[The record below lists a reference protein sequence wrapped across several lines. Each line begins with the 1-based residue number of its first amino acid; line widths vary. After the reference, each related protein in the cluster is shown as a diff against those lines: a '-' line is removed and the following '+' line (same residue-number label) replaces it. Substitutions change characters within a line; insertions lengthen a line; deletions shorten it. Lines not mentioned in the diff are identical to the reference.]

1 MNKNTG
7 QGGVFTLFK
16 GVPLSFIL
24 VALFLL
30 QIFLAVGLTV
40 YLSIHNG
47 QKAVNQVASELR
59 REVANRVEQNLQT
72 YLSTPRQVLRSNQ
85 NIIDMGLLKIENL
98 VTWEPYLIEQLKI
111 FPDALGLMVSNEQQE
126 HLAVEKL
133 NERQFLLRKAS
144 KSTGY
149 DLYTYRIDHQGQR
162 TQLPEVIKNYDARSR
177 PDYQTAVTAKK
188 FSFSQIFTPLS
199 EPTLLI
205 SASQPIYNSQGQLL
219 GVNSTLTHLSEIG
232 DLLQNIKVGKSGQ
245 IFIIERSG
253 LLVASSTTEEPF
265 RLQNGKPIRLA
276 ASQSRNSF
284 TQATAKYLA
293 TKFSSF
299 DQIQSLQQ
307 LDFSFDGKRQF
318 LEVRPL
324 KGEPNVNW
332 LIVVAVPEADFMGQ
346 VDRNTQTII
355 FLSLGAL
362 GLATILGIVTAR
374 WITQSILYFSTATK
388 DLANFTNGEDSV
400 VKVQGIKELEVL
412 GESFNE
418 MAQQLRKTFTALT
431 NKNEELEL
439 QVKQR
444 TQELQQETQ
453 ERINSERKLGQ
464 HNRVLAELAN
474 HKAVFEGNLET
485 AFKVIT
491 EKAANALEVERVG
504 VWLFNSDVL
513 LYETLRGRQAQGKTY
528 GGLRQ
533 RTKLQCISL
542 YERSKQR
549 HSAGLERNLADYP
562 IYFQALAASHTI
574 TVTDTRT
581 DPRVQE
587 LWNELLEQNNIVS
600 LIDTEL
606 WVEGE
611 VVGTV
616 LYEQIGIK
624 RTWELSEQN
633 FVSSIAEFVALTL
646 EVCDRKRAE
655 SALREAK
662 EVAEMAN
669 RAKSTFLKN
678 ISYELKTPLN
688 SILEIT
694 ESLQNKVYGSGSEEQ
709 QQSLN
714 MLESSGKNLLE
725 LINQILDLTDIES
738 SKIELQLATT
748 SIRGLCDSSLS
759 FVKHLAF
766 QKNIHLNL
774 QIPEELEP
782 IQVDERRI
790 RQVFINLLTN
800 AIKFTKEGGKVWIEV
815 QPNSTNKYIFF
826 SVVDTGIGML
836 SDDLFKLFQPF
847 MQVENSSTRRSTGS
861 GLGLVMVQ
869 KIVELHGGTVHAES
883 QLGKG
888 SRFTVKLPWK
898 RAGEWGVG
906 KVGPPLG
913 IRGNGEL
920 ELITADFNEGEVHN
934 DSFQSEV

>member
-7 QGGVFTLFK
+7 QGGLFFLFK
-16 GVPLSFIL
+16 GVPLSCIL
-24 VALFLL
+24 VGLFVL
-30 QIFLAVGLTV
+30 QIILAVGLTA
-40 YLSIHNG
+40 YLSISNG
-47 QKAVNQVASELR
+47 QKAVNEVASELR
-59 REVANRVEQNLQT
+59 REVANGVEQNLQT

-85 NIIDMGLLKIENL
+85 NLIDMGLLKIENL
-98 VTWEPYLIEQLKI
+98 ATWEPYLIEQLKI
-111 FPDALGLMVSNEQQE
+111 FPDALALTASNEQQE
-126 HLAVEKL
+126 YLAVEKL
-133 NERQFLLRKAS
+133 NDRQFLLRKAS

-149 DLYTYRIDHQGQR
+149 DLYTYRIDSQGQR
-162 TQLPEVIKNYDARSR
+162 TQLPEVIKNYDPRSR
-177 PDYQTAVTAKK
+177 PDYQTVVTAKK
-188 FSFSQIFTPLS
+188 FSFSQIFTPLT
-199 EPTLLI
+199 EPTLFI
-205 SASQPIYNSQGQLL
+205 SASQPIYNSQGELL

-276 ASQSRNSF
+276 ASQSGNSF

-293 TKFSSF
+293 TKFSNF

-307 LDFSFDGKRQF
+307 LDFSFEGKRQF

-324 KGEPNVNW
+324 QGEPNVNW
-332 LIVVAVPEADFMGQ
+332 LIVVAVPEADFIGQ
-346 VDRNTQTII
+346 IDRNIQTTI
-355 FLSLGAL
+355 FVCLGAL
-362 GLATILGIVTAR
+362 GLAILLGIVTAR
-374 WITQSILYFSTATK
+374 WITQPILDFSTATK
-388 DLANFTNGEDSV
+388 DLADFTNGEDSV

-418 MAQQLRKTFTALT
+418 MAQQLRKIFITLT
-431 NKNEELEL
+431 TKNQELEL

-444 TQELQQETQ
+444 TQELQQEIQ
-453 ERINSERKLGQ
+453 ERINSEGRLGQ

-504 VWLFNSDVL
+504 VWLFNSD
-513 LYETLRGRQAQGKTY
+513 TY

-533 RTKLQCISL
+533 RSKLQCISL

-549 HSAGLERNLADYP
+549 HSTGLERNLADYP
-562 IYFQALAASHTI
+562 IYFKALAAAHTI

-581 DPRVQE
+581 DPCVQE
-587 LWNELLEQNNIVS
+587 LWNELLEPNNIVS

-606 WVEGE
+606 WVDGE

-633 FVSSIAEFVALTL
+633 FVSSIAQFVALTL
-646 EVCDRKRAE
+646 EICDRIRAE

-678 ISYELKTPLN
+678 ISYELRTPLN

-694 ESLQNKVYGSGSEEQ
+694 ESLQNQVYGLVSEEQ
-709 QQSLN
+709 RQSLN
-714 MLESSGKNLLE
+714 ILESSGKNLLE

-738 SKIELQLATT
+738 SKIELQLANT

-766 QKNIHLNL
+766 QKNIHLSL

-815 QPNSTNKYIFF
+815 QPNFTNKYIFF

-847 MQVENSSTRRSTGS
+847 MQVENASTRRSTGS

-888 SRFTVKLPWK
+888 SRFTIKLPWK
-898 RAGEWGVG
+898 
-906 KVGPPLG
+906 KVG
-913 IRGNGEL
+913 E
-920 ELITADFNEGEVHN
+920 
-934 DSFQSEV
+934 

>member
-7 QGGVFTLFK
+7 QGGVFSLFK
-16 GVPLSFIL
+16 GVALNRIL

-30 QIFLAVGLTV
+30 QILLAVGLTA
-40 YLSIHNG
+40 YLSIRNG
-47 QKAVNQVASELR
+47 QKAVNEVASELR
-59 REVANRVEQNLQT
+59 IEVVNRVEQSLQT
-72 YLSTPRQVLRSNQ
+72 YLSTPRQVLRGNQ
-85 NIIDMGLLKIENL
+85 NVIEMGLLKIENL
-98 VTWEPYLIEQLKI
+98 ATWESYLIEQLKI
-111 FPDALGLMVSNEQQE
+111 FPDAIALTASNEQQE
-126 HLAVEKL
+126 YLAVEKL
-133 NERQFLLRKAS
+133 NDRQFLLRKAG

-149 DLYTYRIDHQGQR
+149 DLYTYRIDNQGQQ

-177 PDYQTAVTAKK
+177 PDYQTAVTARK
-188 FSFSQIFTPLS
+188 FSFSQIYTPLT

-245 IFIIERSG
+245 IFLIERSG
-253 LLVASSTTEEPF
+253 LLVASSTTEEAF

-276 ASQSRNSF
+276 ASQSGNSL

-293 TKFSSF
+293 TKFSNF

-324 KGEPNVNW
+324 EGESNVNW
-332 LIVVAVPEADFMGQ
+332 LIIVAVPEADFMGQ
-346 VDRNTQTII
+346 IDRNTQTTI
-355 FLSLGAL
+355 FLCLGAL
-362 GLATILGIVTAR
+362 GLATLLGIVTAG
-374 WITQSILYFSTATK
+374 WITQPILYFSTATK
-388 DLANFTNGEDSV
+388 DLVDFTNGEDSV
-400 VKVQGIKELEVL
+400 VKIQGIKELEVL
-412 GESFNE
+412 GGSFNE

-431 NKNEELEL
+431 TKNEELEL
-439 QVKQR
+439 QLKQR
-444 TQELQQETQ
+444 TQELQQEIQ
-453 ERINSERKLGQ
+453 ERINSERRLGQ
-464 HNRVLAELAN
+464 HSRVLAELAN
-474 HKAVFEGNLET
+474 HKAVSEGNLET

-504 VWLFNSDVL
+504 VWLFNGD
-513 LYETLRGRQAQGKTY
+513 AY

-533 RTKLQCISL
+533 RTKLQCINL
-542 YERSKQR
+542 YELSKQR
-549 HSAGLERNLADYP
+549 HSASLERNLADYP
-562 IYFQALAASHTI
+562 IYFKALASARII

-587 LWNELLEQNNIVS
+587 LWNELLEPKNIVS
-600 LIDTEL
+600 LIDTSI
-606 WVEGE
+606 WVGGE

-616 LYEQIGIK
+616 LYEQIGNP

-633 FVSSIAEFVALTL
+633 FVGSIAEFVALTL
-646 EVCDRKRAE
+646 EVCDRKRAQ
-655 SALREAK
+655 SSLREAK
-662 EVAEMAN
+662 EAGEVAN
-669 RAKSTFLKN
+669 RAKSTFLGN
-678 ISYELKTPLN
+678 ISHDLRNPLN
-688 SILEIT
+688 SIIGIT
-694 ESLQNKVYGSGSEEQ
+694 EAFQEGVYGPVSEEQ
-709 QQSLN
+709 RQSLN
-714 MLESSGKNLLE
+714 ILESSGKSLLE
-725 LINQILDLTDIES
+725 LINQILDLTDTES
-738 SKIELQLATT
+738 SKIELQLAAT

-766 QKNIHLNL
+766 QKNIRLRA

-800 AIKFTKEGGKVWIEV
+800 AIKFTKEGGEVWIEV
-815 QPNSTNKYIFF
+815 QPNSTNEYIFF

-847 MQVENSSTRRSTGS
+847 VQVENSSTRRSTGT

-869 KIVELHGGTVHAES
+869 KIIELHGGTVHAES

-898 RAGEWGVG
+898 KVEEWGVR
-906 KVGPPLG
+906 
-913 IRGNGEL
+913 INY
-920 ELITADFNEGEVHN
+920 
-934 DSFQSEV
+934 

>member
-7 QGGVFTLFK
+7 QGGLFSLFK
-16 GVPLSFIL
+16 GVPLSCIL
-24 VALFLL
+24 VALFVV
-30 QIFLAVGLTV
+30 QIFLAVGLTA
-40 YLSIHNG
+40 YLSISNG
-47 QKAVNQVASELR
+47 QKAVNEVASELR
-59 REVANRVEQNLQT
+59 REVANGVEQNLQT

-98 VTWEPYLIEQLKI
+98 ATWEPYLIEQLKI
-111 FPDALGLMVSNEQQE
+111 FPDALALTASNEQQE
-126 HLAVEKL
+126 YLAVQKL
-133 NERQFLLRKAS
+133 NDRQFLLRKAS

-149 DLYTYRIDHQGQR
+149 DLYTYRIDSQGQR

-188 FSFSQIFTPLS
+188 FSFSQIFTPLT
-199 EPTLLI
+199 EPTLFI
-205 SASQPIYNSQGQLL
+205 SASLPIYNSQGQLL

-276 ASQSRNSF
+276 ASQSGNSL

-293 TKFSSF
+293 TKFSNL

-318 LEVRPL
+318 LEIRPL
-324 KGEPNVNW
+324 QGEPNVNW

-346 VDRNTQTII
+346 IDQTTI
-355 FLSLGAL
+355 FLCLGAL
-362 GLATILGIVTAR
+362 GLATILGIVSAR
-374 WITQSILYFSTATK
+374 SITQPILDFSTATK
-388 DLANFTNGEDSV
+388 DLADFTNGEDSV

-418 MAQQLRKTFTALT
+418 MAQQLHKTFIALT
-431 NKNEELEL
+431 TKNQELEL

-444 TQELQQETQ
+444 TQELQQQ
-453 ERINSERKLGQ
+453 IQDRINSEQRLGQ

-485 AFKVIT
+485 AFKIIT

-504 VWLFNSDVL
+504 VWLFNSDAL
-513 LYETLRGRQAQGKTY
+513 PYETLRERQAQGKTY

-549 HSAGLERNLADYP
+549 HSTDIERNVADYP
-562 IYFQALAASHTI
+562 IYFKALAAAHTI

-587 LWNELLEQNNIVS
+587 LWNELLEPNNIVS

-606 WVEGE
+606 WVDGE

-624 RTWELSEQN
+624 RTWELSEEN

-646 EVCDRKRAE
+646 EICDRKRAE

-662 EVAEMAN
+662 EVADMAN

-678 ISYELKTPLN
+678 ISYELRTPLN

-694 ESLQNKVYGSGSEEQ
+694 ESLQNQVYGLVSEEQ
-709 QQSLN
+709 RQSLN
-714 MLESSGKNLLE
+714 ILESSGKNLLE

-738 SKIELQLATT
+738 SKIELQLANT

-766 QKNIHLNL
+766 QKNIHLSL

-815 QPNSTNKYIFF
+815 QPNFTNHYIFF

-847 MQVENSSTRRSTGS
+847 MQVENASTRRSTGT

-888 SRFTVKLPWK
+888 SRFTIKLPWK
-898 RAGEWGVG
+898 KLGE
-906 KVGPPLG
+906 
-913 IRGNGEL
+913 
-920 ELITADFNEGEVHN
+920 
-934 DSFQSEV
+934 